1 MKNMSKKREV
11 FAFNRGI
18 DDVNEYLNNVSVS
31 QIFIYHSI
39 IFNFSALE
47 ILEVTRISILKS
59 KKFIHI
65 YYQEYID
72 ERHLSR
78 LSKCT

>member
-39 IFNFSALE
+39 IFNFNALE

-59 KKFIHI
+59 KKFINQS
-65 YYQEYID
+65 YVSQD
-72 ERHLSR
+72 NLS
-78 LSKCT
+78 SCTI

>member
-59 KKFIHI
+59 KKFINQS
-65 YYQEYID
+65 YVSQAN
-72 ERHLSR
+72 LS
-78 LSKCT
+78 SCTI

>member
-39 IFNFSALE
+39 IFNFSVLE

-59 KKFIHI
+59 KKFINQS
-65 YYQEYID
+65 YVW
-72 ERHLSR
+72 
-78 LSKCT
+78 

>member
-39 IFNFSALE
+39 IFNFSVPE

-59 KKFIHI
+59 KKFINQS
-65 YYQEYID
+65 YVSQD
-72 ERHLSR
+72 NLS
-78 LSKCT
+78 SCTI